1 MVDRFARD
9 WRTAGLP
16 EHTQIALAFAEK
28 LTLTPSQMSQED
40 IKSLRQHGYTDEDIH
55 DITQIVAYFNYL
67 NRIADALGI
76 PPEEGLMDPWPRD
89 PAKTA
94 NGI

>member
-1 MVDRFARD
+1 
-9 WRTAGLP
+9 
-16 EHTQIALAFAEK
+16 
-28 LTLTPSQMSQED
+28 MSQED

-76 PPEEGLMDPWPRD
+76 PPEEELMDPWPRED
-89 PAKTA
+89 
-94 NGI
+94 GQWDIV